1 MLTGTPHQQNA
12 ALNQYRN
19 TAVQT
24 AAPEKLLL
32 MLYDGAIRFL
42 QQAIK
47 AIESKKPNEA
57 HQNIVKAQNIIV
69 ELTVTLNMDYPISHN
84 LKSLYDFFFQH
95 LVQANIKKDAKMI
108 EDIVELLSDLRKTWE
123 EAARIAK
130 SQSHS
135 GGAAG
140 V

>member
-1 MLTGTPHQQNA
+1 MFTGTPHQQNA

-42 QQAIK
+42 HQAIK
-47 AIESKKPNEA
+47 YIDEKKPNEA

-69 ELTVTLNMDYPISHN
+69 ELTVTLNMDYPISQN
-84 LKSLYDFFFQH
+84 LRSLYDFFFQH
-95 LVQANIKKDAKMI
+95 LVQANVKKDTKMI
-108 EDIVELLSDLRKTWE
+108 MDIIKLLSELRDTWE

-130 SQSHS
+130 TQSSS
-135 GGAAG
+135 GGGA
-140 V
+140 